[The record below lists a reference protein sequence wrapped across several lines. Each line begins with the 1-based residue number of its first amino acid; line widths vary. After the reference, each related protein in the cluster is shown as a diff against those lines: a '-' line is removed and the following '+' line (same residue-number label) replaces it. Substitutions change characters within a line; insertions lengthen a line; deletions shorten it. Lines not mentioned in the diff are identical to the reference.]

1 METLT
6 DRFNKHLDRC
16 PQCRN
21 NPLGLCGIG
30 QVILN
35 AVVAAG
41 MVSAQ
46 QSVQATGQ
54 QSRRKKVSS
63 KKVSRVGSPRA

>member
-1 METLT
+1 METLA

-16 PQCRN
+16 PQCKN
-21 NPLGLCGIG
+21 NPFNLCGIG

-46 QSVQATGQ
+46 QSVHPT
-54 QSRRKKVSS
+54 RRSVAQKGKS
-63 KKVSRVGSPRA
+63 KSKGSVKPARG